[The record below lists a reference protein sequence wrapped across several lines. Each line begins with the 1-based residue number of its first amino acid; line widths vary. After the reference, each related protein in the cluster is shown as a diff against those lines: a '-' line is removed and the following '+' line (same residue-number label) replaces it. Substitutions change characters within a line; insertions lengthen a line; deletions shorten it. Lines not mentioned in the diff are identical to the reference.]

1 MVVQKENR
9 NCCPAFSYK
18 SGNINMDE
26 FFRTE
31 HQKQFADPK
40 AHKEGMSMLKA
51 SPKNRQLLMLK
62 ENFRMLAQ
70 GV

>member
-1 MVVQKENR
+1 VEKENR
-9 NCCPAFSYK
+9 NCSPTFSYK
-18 SGNINMDE
+18 GGMINMDE

-31 HQKQFADPK
+31 HQKQYADPK
-40 AHKEGMSMLKA
+40 ADKEGTGMLRA